1 MKMNRTNTAGRILAL
16 LLTALMVLSLAACA
30 TKGGD
35 KMDGMSSEPK
45 NAEEAV
51 AMHKELMAQE
61 NAILS
66 ENTALWEKVFIAADK
81 GMTMQE
87 DGKNY
92 GEFLLDTIED
102 SKDQFTE
109 DELKLLKEAAEESG
123 LCEELFR
130 SFDERPKSFLYSI
143 AMDPYSFSMN
153 HVTPKGSIE
162 QQVYL
167 ATYDTIKKLADKGPC
182 VLIGRCA
189 DYALKDRDDVINLFI
204 TAPLENRIKRV
215 AARNGISENEAKD
228 RIKKTDKSRASYY
241 NYYSAKDWGDA
252 KSYDLCID
260 SSLLGID
267 GTVELLKDL
276 IRIKGIK

>member
-1 MKMNRTNTAGRILAL
+1 MLAKQL
-16 LLTALMVLSLAACA
+16 
-30 TKGGD
+30 G
-35 KMDGMSSEPK
+35 
-45 NAEEAV
+45 
-51 AMHKELMAQE
+51 
-61 NAILS
+61 
-66 ENTALWEKVFIAADK
+66 IAYYDD
-81 GMTMQE
+81 M
-87 DGKNY
+87 
-92 GEFLLDTIED
+92 
-102 SKDQFTE
+102 
-109 DELKLLKEAAEESG
+109 LLKEAAEESG

-189 DYALKDRDDVINLFI
+189 DYALKDRDYVINLFI

-228 RIKKTDKSRASYY
+228 RIKKTDLSILK
-241 NYYSAKDWGDA
+241 
-252 KSYDLCID
+252 I
-260 SSLLGID
+260 LLPSPNLNN
-267 GTVELLKDL
+267 TF
-276 IRIKGIK
+276 IKFSIFYHLFFIITDYFCYCKP

>member
-1 MKMNRTNTAGRILAL
+1 MSKVITISREFGSGGREIGTMLAKQL
-16 LLTALMVLSLAACA
+16 
-30 TKGGD
+30 G
-35 KMDGMSSEPK
+35 
-45 NAEEAV
+45 
-51 AMHKELMAQE
+51 
-61 NAILS
+61 
-66 ENTALWEKVFIAADK
+66 IAYYDD
-81 GMTMQE
+81 M
-87 DGKNY
+87 
-92 GEFLLDTIED
+92 
-102 SKDQFTE
+102 
-109 DELKLLKEAAEESG
+109 LLKEAAEESG

-167 ATYDTIKKLADKGPC
+167 ATYDTIKKLADK
-182 VLIGRCA
+182 
-189 DYALKDRDDVINLFI
+189 LKDRDDVINLFI